1 MKLFTILIGMF
12 NPSKNKNQ
20 ISKIIEK
27 KVKIFS
33 LELLPR
39 ITRAQSMDVLSSQ
52 SNLAGYRA
60 VIDCVADTRSKH
72 VEGDIEFIDRGEEG
86 MVSLETISI
95 SEGMYFNIINFGRI
109 WHPGQD
115 NLDFLYEKGL
125 AYLLIEIFTDINNN
139 TTTYQDSDIHDIIYH
154 AVNFAVGPISD
165 PNFILSGLPVE
176 EYNEL
181 RYEAT

>member
-1 MKLFTILIGMF
+1 M
-12 NPSKNKNQ
+12 
-20 ISKIIEK
+20 IE
-27 KVKIFS
+27 
-33 LELLPR
+33 
-39 ITRAQSMDVLSSQ
+39 TRNATNTMVLSRSGINIFNISDLLLQ
-52 SNLAGYRA
+52 KKSFDFLQKRFPVSKEEIFA

-154 AVNFAVGPISD
+154 AVNFAVGPIND